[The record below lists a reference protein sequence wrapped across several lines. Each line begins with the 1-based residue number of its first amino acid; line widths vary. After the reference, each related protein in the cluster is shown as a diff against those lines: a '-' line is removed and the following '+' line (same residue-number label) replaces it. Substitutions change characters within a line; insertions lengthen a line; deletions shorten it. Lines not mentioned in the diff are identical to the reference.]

1 MSEYIVDNTAL
12 VHTADRIRAKTGNAG
27 AITWDATKGFGDA
40 VDAISGGTPSP
51 SAKEWVRPS
60 NWPDLDSLDLSNED
74 AMYYTV
80 DCRGTIAAH
89 AIDPDVEHEIGFCA
103 DTTGGTWTLER
114 GKIEGGAFVVAE
126 TCVTGRNSGAVYN
139 TILPITEGDFVVYRM
154 RATGDAEDGKG
165 LKLVETDSV
174 SHEQPVVEIYGR
186 LPWASGSVS
195 RGWGYREFA
204 SRITEHVKVIFPG
217 TSTVTSLQAMF
228 YSCSSL
234 QSIDMSGWD
243 TTNWAVTSLQAMFY
257 SCSSLQSIDMSGWDT
272 TNWAVTS
279 LQSMFQ
285 NCYSL
290 QSIDMS
296 GWATTNWAVTSLSY
310 MLQNCSSLQSID
322 MSGWDTTNWAVTSL
336 QAMFQNCYSLQAL
349 KFGVNTIWPALATQ
363 INSTSKLR
371 HNSIAAFL
379 GVLPAVA
386 TTVTLTL
393 GNANLARISDTEK
406 SVATNKGW
414 TLA

>member
-1 MSEYIVDNTAL
+1 MSYDKVVDSSALDTGLTSIADAIRTKGNTSAQL
-12 VHTADRIRAKTGNAG
+12 AFPSGFVSAIG
-27 AITWDATKGFGDA
+27 AI
-40 VDAISGGTPSP
+40 SSNPSP
-51 SAKEWVRPS
+51 PTKEWVRPS

-80 DCRGTIAAH
+80 DCRSTIAAH

-114 GKIEGGAFVVAE
+114 GKIENGTFAVTE
-126 TCVTGRNSGAVYN
+126 TCVAGRNSGAVYN

-154 RATGDAEDGKG
+154 RASGDAAEGMG
-165 LKLVETDSV
+165 LKLVETASS

-186 LPWASGSVS
+186 LPWASGNVV

-217 TSTVTSLQAMF
+217 TSTVTSLQSMF

-243 TTNWAVTSLQAMFY
+243 TTGWAVTSLQSMFY

-272 TNWAVTS
+272 TGWAVTS
-279 LQSMFQ
+279 LQYMF
-285 NCYSL
+285 S
-290 QSIDMS
+290 
-296 GWATTNWAVTSLSY
+296 
-310 MLQNCSSLQSID
+310 
-322 MSGWDTTNWAVTSL
+322 
-336 QAMFQNCYSLQAL
+336 NCYSLQAL
-349 KFGVNTIWPALATQ
+349 KFGLDTIWPALSTQ
-363 INSTSKLR
+363 INTTSKLR
-371 HNSIAAFL
+371 HNSIVAFF
-379 GVLPAVA
+379 GVLPAVS
-386 TTVTLTL
+386 TTLVLTL
-393 GNANLARISDTEK
+393 GSANLARVSDAEK

>member
-1 MSEYIVDNTAL
+1 MSYDKIVDGAALDADLTSIADAIRSKGNTTEQLAFP
-12 VHTADRIRAKTGNAG
+12 AG
-27 AITWDATKGFGDA
+27 FVSAI
-40 VDAISGGTPSP
+40 DAISGNTPSP
-51 SAKEWVRPS
+51 AKGWVRPA

-114 GKIEGGAFVVAE
+114 GKIEDGGFVVAE
-126 TCVTGRNSGAVYN
+126 TCVTGQRSGVAY
-139 TILPITEGDFVVYRM
+139 TTTLPITEGAFVVYRM
-154 RATGDAEDGKG
+154 RATGDAAEGKG
-165 LKLVETDSV
+165 LKLVETASAA
-174 SHEQPVVEIYGR
+174 HEQPVVEIYGR
-186 LPWASGSVS
+186 LPWASGNVS
-195 RGWGYREFA
+195 RGWNYREFA

-217 TSTVTSLQAMF
+217 TSTVTSLQYMF
-228 YSCSSL
+228 YNCYSL

-243 TTNWAVTSLQAMFY
+243 TTNWAVTSLQFMFY
-257 SCSSLQSIDMSGWDT
+257 
-272 TNWAVTS
+272 
-279 LQSMFQ
+279 
-285 NCYSL
+285 
-290 QSIDMS
+290 
-296 GWATTNWAVTSLSY
+296 
-310 MLQNCSSLQSID
+310 NCSSLQSID

-336 QAMFQNCYSLQAL
+336 QNMFNSCYILQAL

-363 INSTSKLR
+363 INNASKLR
-371 HNSIAAFL
+371 HNSIVAFL
-379 GVLPAVA
+379 GVLPTVA

-393 GNANLARISDTEK
+393 GNANLARISDAEK

>member
-1 MSEYIVDNTAL
+1 MSYDKIVDGAALDADLTSIADAIRSKGNTTEQLAFP
-12 VHTADRIRAKTGNAG
+12 AG
-27 AITWDATKGFGDA
+27 FVSAI
-40 VDAISGGTPSP
+40 DAISGNTPSP
-51 SAKEWVRPS
+51 AKGWVRPA

-165 LKLVETDSV
+165 LKLVETASAV
-174 SHEQPVVEIYGR
+174 HEQPVVEIYGR
-186 LPWASGSVS
+186 LPWASGNAA
-195 RGWGYREFA
+195 RGWNYREFA
-204 SRITEHVKVIFPG
+204 SRVTEHVKVIFPG
-217 TSTVTSLQAMF
+217 TSTIAGLQSMFTSC
-228 YSCSSL
+228 YSL

-243 TTNWAVTSLQAMFY
+243 TTNWAVTSLQYMFN
-257 SCSSLQSIDMSGWDT
+257 SCYI
-272 TNWAVTS
+272 
-279 LQSMFQ
+279 
-285 NCYSL
+285 
-290 QSIDMS
+290 
-296 GWATTNWAVTSLSY
+296 
-310 MLQNCSSLQSID
+310 
-322 MSGWDTTNWAVTSL
+322 
-336 QAMFQNCYSLQAL
+336 LQAL

-363 INSTSKLR
+363 INDASKLR
-371 HNSIAAFL
+371 HNSIVAFL
-379 GVLPAVA
+379 GVLPTVA

-393 GNANLARISDTEK
+393 GNANLARISDAEK

>member
-1 MSEYIVDNTAL
+1 MSYDKIVDGAALDADLTSIADAIRSKGNTTEQLAFP
-12 VHTADRIRAKTGNAG
+12 AG
-27 AITWDATKGFGDA
+27 FVSAI
-40 VDAISGGTPSP
+40 DAISGNTPSP
-51 SAKEWVRPS
+51 AKGWVRPA

-114 GKIEGGAFVVAE
+114 GKIEDGGFVVAE
-126 TCVTGRNSGAVYN
+126 TCVTGQRSGVAY
-139 TILPITEGDFVVYRM
+139 TTTLPITEGAFVVYRM
-154 RATGDAEDGKG
+154 RATGDAAEGKG
-165 LKLVETDSV
+165 LKLVETASAA
-174 SHEQPVVEIYGR
+174 HEQPVVEIYGR
-186 LPWASGSVS
+186 LPWASGNVS

-217 TSTVTSLQAMF
+217 TSTVTSLQGMF
-228 YSCSSL
+228 QSCSSL

-243 TTNWAVTSLQAMFY
+243 TTNWAVTSLQCMFY
-257 SCSSLQSIDMSGWDT
+257 SCYI
-272 TNWAVTS
+272 
-279 LQSMFQ
+279 
-285 NCYSL
+285 
-290 QSIDMS
+290 
-296 GWATTNWAVTSLSY
+296 
-310 MLQNCSSLQSID
+310 
-322 MSGWDTTNWAVTSL
+322 
-336 QAMFQNCYSLQAL
+336 LQAL

-363 INSTSKLR
+363 INDASKLR
-371 HNSIAAFL
+371 HNSIVAFL
-379 GVLPAVA
+379 GVLPTVA

-393 GNANLARISDTEK
+393 GNANLARISDAEK

>member
-1 MSEYIVDNTAL
+1 MSYDKIVDGAALDADLTSIADAIRSKGNTTEQLAFP
-12 VHTADRIRAKTGNAG
+12 AG
-27 AITWDATKGFGDA
+27 FVSAI
-40 VDAISGGTPSP
+40 DAISGNTPSP
-51 SAKEWVRPS
+51 AKGWVRPA

-165 LKLVETDSV
+165 LKLVETASV

-186 LPWASGSVS
+186 LPWASGNVS
-195 RGWGYREFA
+195 RGGSHREFA

-217 TSTVTSLQAMF
+217 TSTIAGLQSMF
-228 YSCSSL
+228 TGCSSL

-243 TTNWAVTSLQAMFY
+243 TTNWAVTSLQNMF
-257 SCSSLQSIDMSGWDT
+257 
-272 TNWAVTS
+272 
-279 LQSMFQ
+279 
-285 NCYSL
+285 
-290 QSIDMS
+290 
-296 GWATTNWAVTSLSY
+296 
-310 MLQNCSSLQSID
+310 QNCSSLQSID

-336 QAMFQNCYSLQAL
+336 QNMFYNCSSLQAL

-363 INSTSKLR
+363 INDASKLR
-371 HNSIAAFL
+371 HNSIVAFL
-379 GVLPAVA
+379 GVLPTVA

-393 GNANLARISDTEK
+393 GNANLARISDAEK

>member
-80 DCRGTIAAH
+80 DCRGTIAAR

-126 TCVTGRNSGAVYN
+126 TCVTGRRSGVAY
-139 TILPITEGDFVVYRM
+139 TTTLPITEGAFVVYRM

-204 SRITEHVKVIFPG
+204 SRNTEHVKVIFPG

-243 TTNWAVTSLQAMFY
+243 TTNWAVASLQ
-257 SCSSLQSIDMSGWDT
+257 
-272 TNWAVTS
+272 N
-279 LQSMFQ
+279 
-285 NCYSL
+285 
-290 QSIDMS
+290 
-296 GWATTNWAVTSLSY
+296 
-310 MLQNCSSLQSID
+310 
-322 MSGWDTTNWAVTSL
+322 
-336 QAMFQNCYSLQAL
+336 MFQNCYSLQAL